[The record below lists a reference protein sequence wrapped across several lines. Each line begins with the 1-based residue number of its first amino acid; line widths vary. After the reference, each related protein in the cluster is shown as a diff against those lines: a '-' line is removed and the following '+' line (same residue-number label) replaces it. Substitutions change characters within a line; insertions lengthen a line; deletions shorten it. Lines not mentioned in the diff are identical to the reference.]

1 MAAANLDKLWALE
14 WSESKELLKIMDA
27 AKEIV
32 INSLNPI
39 GSFRNCENIHFIR
52 CIPAMLLPYYLEF

>member
-1 MAAANLDKLWALE
+1 MAAANLDKLWAFE
-14 WSESKELLKIMDA
+14 WSANKELLKMMDA

-39 GSFRNCENIHFIR
+39 GSFRNCENIHFIL
-52 CIPAMLLPYYLEF
+52 CIPVKPLP